1 MSQAQLYQ
9 WAAQIRSH
17 MRHLTKPQALV
28 LAAFSLGI
36 ALSRRCTL
44 SLVAE
49 TLGALGKAD
58 TVERRLQ
65 RWIANARIDVPVSL
79 GFWARWVLGSL
90 IEGPVFLLV
99 DETKLGPWLG
109 VMVVGV
115 AYRRRCIPLAWRCY
129 RPDAYPPEGQVQLI
143 AALLHRVQ
151 PALPAGCQPVV
162 EADRGIGTSP
172 ALVRMVM
179 TLGWYYLFRVQGT
192 TRMRTADGPEM
203 ALRDKVR
210 RGKHWSGV
218 GQVFKDA
225 GWLET
230 HIHLIWKRRYDQPW
244 CLITNAPHLTG
255 RAYAYRAWQ
264 EQSFRDLK
272 RGGWHWNRSQVRLP
286 DHADRL
292 VLILAVAY
300 AWVLTLGTIV
310 IRTRALRR
318 HLTRGRRRTY
328 SVFRL
333 GLRYLSH
340 LTYARLPVCFGLL
353 FIPYQPFG

>member
-1 MSQAQLYQ
+1 MSQAQLYH
-9 WAAQIRSH
+9 WAEQIRLH
-17 MRHLTKPQALV
+17 MRHLAKPQAMV

-49 TLGALGKAD
+49 TLGMLGKAD

-65 RWIANARIDVPVSL
+65 RWIANRRIDMAENL
-79 GFWARWVLGSL
+79 GCWARWVLRSL

-99 DETKLGPWLG
+99 DETKLGKWLS

-129 RPDAYPPEGQVQLI
+129 RPDAYPPEGQVRLI

-151 PALPAGCQPVV
+151 PALPASCRPVV

-172 ALVRMVM
+172 ALVRAVVA
-179 TLGWYYLFRVQGT
+179 LGWYYLFRVQGT
-192 TRMRTADGPEM
+192 TRMRTADGRET

-210 RGKHWSGV
+210 RGKRWSGR
-218 GQVFKDA
+218 GEVFKDA
-225 GWLET
+225 GWLPT
-230 HIHLIWKRRYDQPW
+230 RIHLIWKRRFDQPW

-255 RAYAYRAWQ
+255 HAYAYRAWQ

-272 RGGWHWNRSQVRLP
+272 RGGWHWNCSQVRLP

-292 VLILAVAY
+292 MLVLVVAY

-310 IRTRALRR
+310 IRTPSLRR

-340 LTYARLPVCFGLL
+340 LIHARKPCCFG
-353 FIPYQPFG
+353 FIFVPHQPFG

>member
-9 WAAQIRSH
+9 WAEQIRSN
-17 MRHLTKPQALV
+17 MRHLTKPQALI
-28 LAAFSLGI
+28 LAAFSVGI

-49 TLGALGKAD
+49 ALGVLGKAD

-65 RWIANARIDVPVSL
+65 RWIANARIEMQVSL
-79 GFWARWVLGSL
+79 GFWVRWVLGSL

-99 DETKLGPWLG
+99 DETKLGKWLS

-115 AYRRRCIPLAWRCY
+115 AYRGRCIPLAWRCY
-129 RPDAYPPEGQVQLI
+129 RPEAYPPEGQVRLI
-143 AALLHRVQ
+143 ATLLHRVQ
-151 PALPAGCQPVV
+151 RALPAGCLPVV

-172 ALVRMVM
+172 DLVRAVVA
-179 TLGWYYLFRVQGT
+179 LGWYYLFRVQGT
-192 TRMRTADGPEM
+192 TRMRTADGQQM
-203 ALRDKVR
+203 AMRDRVR
-210 RGKHWSGV
+210 RGKRWSGV

-225 GWLET
+225 GWLPT

-244 CLITNAPHLTG
+244 CLITNAPHLRG
-255 RAYAYRAWQ
+255 HAYAYRAWQ

-272 RGGWHWNRSQVRLP
+272 SGGWHWNRSQVRLP

-292 VLILAVAY
+292 VLVLAVAY
-300 AWVLTLGTIV
+300 AWVLTLGTVV
-310 IRTRALRR
+310 IRTKALRR
-318 HLTRGRRRTY
+318 RLTRGRRRTY

-333 GLRYLSH
+333 GLRHLSH
-340 LTYARLPVCFGLL
+340 LIHERVPVCFGLL
-353 FIPYQPFG
+353 FIPHQPFG